1 MRIAVIVTARPSWA
15 KLQPVC
21 EALRATPGVELQ
33 ILACASALLERYG
46 KVVDVIEAQGF
57 SIAERVYS
65 VYEGENLET
74 SAKESGALATALAS
88 VLRSVRPGCVVV
100 CADRHEVL
108 AAALAAAYLHIPLV
122 HLQGGEQT
130 GSIDD
135 KVRDAITALAD
146 YHFTATEQA
155 KYRVYS
161 LTGALDRIWHVGC
174 PSIDMAV
181 RALSEPPVT
190 GAELGGAGP
199 AVALDQPFLL
209 VLQHPDTRW
218 ADQAEHEMR
227 ETLFA
232 CYQFSRTIPTVVFW
246 PGQDAGAAGISKAIR
261 QQPGLHTVRNL
272 PPNRFLRLLTQCAVL
287 IGNSSAGIRE
297 ASYLGVPVVNVGLR
311 QHGRE
316 RGPNVIDVPAGEE
329 EAIARAIAQQLARG
343 RYPSCETYGRGDAG
357 RRIAEVLVEVEHCDR
372 ADSGAHRIEVDPA

>member
-21 EALRATPGVELQ
+21 EALRDTLDADMQ
-33 ILACASALLERYG
+33 IIACASALLERYG

-218 ADQAEHEMR
+218 ADQAEREMR

-261 QQPGLHTVRNL
+261 REQPGHLHTVRNL

-316 RGPNVIDVPAGEE
+316 RGPNVIDVPAADWP
-329 EAIARAIAQQLARG
+329 AIQAAIVQQLAHG
-343 RYPSCETYGRGDAG
+343 RYPSVGLYGRGDAG
-357 RRIAEVLVEVEHCDR
+357 RRIAEVLTQCR
-372 ADSGAHRIEVDPA
+372 T